1 MYVPKS
7 HSSPNK
13 RSYWFTCKGIQM
25 ISLGPDNYQIH
36 GLSKES
42 LPCRELLEHLY
53 HQQHQG
59 PASPQ
64 REWTEPS
71 PAKAFLSRDFA
82 LDMKHL
88 VDLAVVDVHVG
99 HVKQTLACTTWGGRV
114 WSAAARQVLFV
125 QFDFGSGSRKRIGIG
140 IRLVRIYLEGD
151 GARSRGELT
160 KFLLLL
166 LLWIVDSD
174 VLARV
179 DVTCFYHVDD
189 DLVLFVFFCEEKKVT
204 NIQICNYIDF
214 RKLGLP
220 VK

>member
-1 MYVPKS
+1 MQWCTKIDKYEVCAKVTS
-7 HSSPNK
+7 FK
-13 RSYWFTCKGIQM
+13 FQQM
-25 ISLGPDNYQIH
+25 IGLRPDNYQIH

-53 HQQHQG
+53 HQRHQG
-59 PASPQ
+59 PASPR

-114 WSAAARQVLFV
+114 RSAAARQVLLV
-125 QFDFGSGSRKRIGIG
+125 QFDFGSRPRKRIGIG
-140 IRLVRIYLEGD
+140 IRLGGIYLEGD
-151 GARSRGELT
+151 GARSGGELT
-160 KFLLLL
+160 KILLLLLLL

-179 DVTCFYHVDD
+179 DVTCFCHMDD
-189 DLVLFVFFCEEKKVT
+189 VLVLFVFLW
-204 NIQICNYIDF
+204 
-214 RKLGLP
+214 RK
-220 VK
+220 